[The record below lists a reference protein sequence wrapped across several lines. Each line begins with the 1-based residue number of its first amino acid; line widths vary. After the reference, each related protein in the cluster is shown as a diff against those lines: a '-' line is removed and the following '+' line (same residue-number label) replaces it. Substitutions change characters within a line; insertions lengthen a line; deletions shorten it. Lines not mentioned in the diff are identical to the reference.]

1 MTRIL
6 IADDHA
12 IVRDGLRR
20 ILQSAPGIEVAGEAV
35 SGDEVMLRVREG
47 GFDLLLLDMSMPG
60 KNGIE
65 LIKWVKAARP
75 ELVLLVLSMH
85 QEEQYAVR
93 AIRAGASGY
102 VTKESASALLVAA
115 IRKVA
120 DGGLYIS
127 PGVAEQ
133 LALTLR
139 PQAADLPH
147 KMLSDREYE
156 VFGLLVTGATVSD
169 IAAGLHLSGKTVSTH
184 KARIL
189 EKAMGSV
196 ADLVRAMVHK
206 LMTRA
211 RASPGQDRPR
221 PQPKQPTLSFS
232 PRLWRAA
239 GAMFHTRCNKSN
251 WRHLWNGLS
260 KTQHSW
266 YTWLRIRRRSVRA
279 WRRPS
284 GESRASSSWAR
295 RLRSER
301 RSTAY
306 ARPAPAQ

>member
-1 MTRIL
+1 VTRIL

-35 SGDEVMLRVREG
+35 SGDEVMARVREG

-60 KNGIE
+60 KSGIE
-65 LIKWVKAARP
+65 LIKWVKTARP
-75 ELVLLVLSMH
+75 ELAVLVLSMH

-102 VTKESASALLVAA
+102 VTKESASALLVSA

-147 KMLSDREYE
+147 QTLSDREYE
-156 VFGLLVTGATVSD
+156 VFSQLVSGGSVSD
-169 IAAGLHLSGKTVSTH
+169 IAARLHLSGKTVSTH

-189 EKAMGSV
+189 EKMGMDSV
-196 ADLVRAMVHK
+196 ADLVRYAVAHK
-206 LMTRA
+206 LI
-211 RASPGQDRPR
+211 D
-221 PQPKQPTLSFS
+221 
-232 PRLWRAA
+232 A
-239 GAMFHTRCNKSN
+239 GDA
-251 WRHLWNGLS
+251 
-260 KTQHSW
+260 
-266 YTWLRIRRRSVRA
+266 
-279 WRRPS
+279 
-284 GESRASSSWAR
+284 
-295 RLRSER
+295 
-301 RSTAY
+301 
-306 ARPAPAQ
+306 

>member
-20 ILQSAPGIEVAGEAV
+20 ILQGAAGLEVAGEAV
-35 SGDEVMLRVREG
+35 DGDEVMARVREG
-47 GFDLLLLDMSMPG
+47 GFGLLLLDMSMPG
-60 KNGIE
+60 KSGIE
-65 LIKWVKAARP
+65 LIKWVKTTRP
-75 ELVLLVLSMH
+75 ELTILVLSMH

-139 PQAADLPH
+139 PQTTDLPH
-147 KMLSDREYE
+147 KTLSDREYE
-156 VFGLLVTGATVSD
+156 VCGLLVAGATVTE
-169 IAAGLHLSGKTVSTH
+169 IAARLHLSGKTVSTH

-189 EKAMGSV
+189 EKMGMDSV
-196 ADLVRAMVHK
+196 ADLVRYAVAHK
-206 LMTRA
+206 LFDA
-211 RASPGQDRPR
+211 RDA
-221 PQPKQPTLSFS
+221 
-232 PRLWRAA
+232 
-239 GAMFHTRCNKSN
+239 
-251 WRHLWNGLS
+251 
-260 KTQHSW
+260 
-266 YTWLRIRRRSVRA
+266 
-279 WRRPS
+279 
-284 GESRASSSWAR
+284 
-295 RLRSER
+295 
-301 RSTAY
+301 
-306 ARPAPAQ
+306 

>member
-20 ILQSAPGIEVAGEAV
+20 ILLGAPGLEVAGEAV
-35 SGDEVMLRVREG
+35 DGDEVMAQVREG
-47 GFDLLLLDMSMPG
+47 GFELLLLDMSMPG
-60 KNGIE
+60 KSGIE
-65 LIKWVKAARP
+65 LIKWAKATRP
-75 ELVLLVLSMH
+75 ELTVLVLSMH

-139 PQAADLPH
+139 PKTADLPH
-147 KMLSDREYE
+147 QSLSDREYE
-156 VFGLLVTGATVSD
+156 VFGLLVTGGSVSD
-169 IAAGLHLSGKTVSTH
+169 IAERLHLSGKTVSTH

-189 EKAMGSV
+189 EKMAMDSV
-196 ADLVRAMVHK
+196 ADLVRYAVAHQ
-206 LMTRA
+206 LFDA
-211 RASPGQDRPR
+211 RDD
-221 PQPKQPTLSFS
+221 
-232 PRLWRAA
+232 
-239 GAMFHTRCNKSN
+239 
-251 WRHLWNGLS
+251 
-260 KTQHSW
+260 
-266 YTWLRIRRRSVRA
+266 
-279 WRRPS
+279 
-284 GESRASSSWAR
+284 
-295 RLRSER
+295 
-301 RSTAY
+301 
-306 ARPAPAQ
+306 

>member
-12 IVRDGLRR
+12 IVREGLLR

-35 SGDEVMLRVREG
+35 DGDEVMARVREG

-65 LIKWVKAARP
+65 LIKWAKAARP
-75 ELVLLVLSMH
+75 ELAVLVLSMH

-120 DGGLYIS
+120 DGGLYITA
-127 PGVAEQ
+127 GVAEQ

-139 PQAADLPH
+139 PPAADLPH
-147 KMLSDREYE
+147 QTLSDREYE
-156 VFGLLVTGATVSD
+156 VFGLLVNGGSVSD
-169 IAAGLHLSGKTVSTH
+169 IAAQLHLSGKTVSTH

-189 EKAMGSV
+189 EKMGSDSV
-196 ADLVRAMVHK
+196 ADLVRYAVAHK
-206 LMTRA
+206 LI
-211 RASPGQDRPR
+211 D
-221 PQPKQPTLSFS
+221 
-232 PRLWRAA
+232 
-239 GAMFHTRCNKSN
+239 
-251 WRHLWNGLS
+251 
-260 KTQHSW
+260 
-266 YTWLRIRRRSVRA
+266 
-279 WRRPS
+279 
-284 GESRASSSWAR
+284 SR
-295 RLRSER
+295 
-301 RSTAY
+301 
-306 ARPAPAQ
+306 

>member
-47 GFDLLLLDMSMPG
+47 GFEMLLLDMSMPG
-60 KNGIE
+60 KSGIE
-65 LIKWVKAARP
+65 LIKWAKTARP
-75 ELVLLVLSMH
+75 ELAVLVLSMH

-102 VTKESASALLVAA
+102 VTKESASALLVSA

-127 PGVAEQ
+127 PRVAEQ

-139 PQAADLPH
+139 PRADKLPH
-147 KMLSDREYE
+147 QALSDREFE
-156 VFGLLVTGATVSD
+156 VFGLLVSGATVSD
-169 IAAGLHLSGKTVSTH
+169 IAARLHLSGKTVSTH

-189 EKAMGSV
+189 EKMGMDSV
-196 ADLVRAMVHK
+196 ADLVRYAMAHK
-206 LMTRA
+206 LGDA
-211 RASPGQDRPR
+211 RDS
-221 PQPKQPTLSFS
+221 
-232 PRLWRAA
+232 
-239 GAMFHTRCNKSN
+239 
-251 WRHLWNGLS
+251 
-260 KTQHSW
+260 
-266 YTWLRIRRRSVRA
+266 
-279 WRRPS
+279 
-284 GESRASSSWAR
+284 
-295 RLRSER
+295 
-301 RSTAY
+301 
-306 ARPAPAQ
+306 